1 MHDEIADVDAR
12 RCRRVGLV
20 SDSHGP
26 VDGRILATLNHC
38 DFLIHAGD
46 LGGGAALSA
55 LLGLAPTT
63 AVRGNNDTIDRWPKA
78 DINQFNRLPSIV
90 RIALTGGHIIVI
102 HGHQYPQ
109 AKKRHVQ
116 LRERF
121 SSALAIVYGHS
132 HRMVMDTDHSPWVL
146 NPGACGRVRTYGGPS
161 GLLLE
166 RKIQRWDVALIRV

>member
-1 MHDEIADVDAR
+1 MLAIWAVELHSVH
-12 RCRRVGLV
+12 CSGL
-20 SDSHGP
+20 
-26 VDGRILATLNHC
+26 
-38 DFLIHAGD
+38 
-46 LGGGAALSA
+46 
-55 LLGLAPTT
+55 PTT

-146 NPGACGRVRTYGGPS
+146 NPGACGRVRTYGGHPGCS
-161 GLLLE
+161 WNEKFSVGMLL
-166 RKIQRWDVALIRV
+166 